1 MFSRLTENY
10 CGFVDENG
18 RPETRNPCPD
28 WADRDDDPDTEFLPP
43 EALEGTRLPVTPK
56 FKANVTVRQEFALG
70 NFDGW
75 WNASLVHQG
84 RSRADLR
91 DYENSILTDQPGYEI
106 VDFSA
111 GISRNR
117 YTIELAVS
125 NVFDERAMLYRYVQC
140 AESICGGQ
148 PYVVTTPPRTIG
160 LKFSQRF

>member
-1 MFSRLTENY
+1 MTISGGIAQVFAELTENY
-10 CGFVDENG
+10 CGFVDENNE
-18 RPETRNPCPD
+18 PETDCPD
-28 WADRDDDPDTEFLPP
+28 P
-43 EALEGTRLPVTPK
+43 EAPEGTRLPVTPK
-56 FKANVTVRQEFALG
+56 FKANVTLRQEFALG

-75 WNASLVHQG
+75 WNASLVHQR

-91 DYENSILTDQPGYEI
+91 DFENSILQDQPGYEI

-111 GISRNR
+111 GIGRNR

-148 PYVVTTPPRTIG
+148 PTVVTATPRTIG
-160 LKFSQRF
+160 LKFSQKF